1 MSNDSEQRRTPRK
14 IANEV
19 LEIYDQITGVKL
31 GKVVNISAEGLM
43 LLSDEPIECN
53 SVFQLDVQ
61 LPRLIKQHSRIAFGA
76 EAVWSS
82 PAAQPGSHWT
92 GFRIIDASD
101 DDAVAIDELIFD
113 WHTLE

>member
-1 MSNDSEQRRTPRK
+1 MSNEQRKIPRK

-19 LEIYDQITGVKL
+19 LEIHDQITGAKL

-43 LLSDEPIECN
+43 LLSDEPIETG
-53 SVFQLDVQ
+53 SVYQLDIV
-61 LPRLIKQHSRIAFGA
+61 LPRIIKQRSRIAFGA
-76 EAVWSS
+76 EAVWTS

-92 GFRIIDASD
+92 GFRIIDSSD
-101 DDAVAIDELIFD
+101 DDTVAIDELIFD